1 MSEHALVGLI
11 KDGYYKNW
19 SDQRRDTLET
29 TWSMAYDAFRGEY
42 SSANLEK
49 WKALEG
55 STWRS
60 KVFVRITKMKVVSAV
75 AQINDIYFQGG
86 KIPFSVTP
94 TPISDDMQ
102 GLFLP
107 PDIADLR
114 AKGMSRKIDD
124 IFTECKAADRQKM
137 AILEM
142 AIYGMSVLKAPVM
155 RQKERLRY
163 RMQTPRIAAMAD
175 MMLGT
180 QLAQKYSRHVLTP
193 EMINIPVVEHP
204 NLWDMF
210 WDMEGDFQEGQGVIQ
225 RVMMTPAMLRKYAN
239 MPGFDKAAINRVIA
253 KVGQTESSSSSESNL
268 GPGRDKMLNPKRN
281 IRVLDFC
288 GAAPVKSLKDTK
300 LYEEKDDGKERE
312 IITVI
317 AEGEIIFQPQKNP
330 WPGNLRPYHAAVW
343 EALPHESHGIGVPEN
358 VKDSQMMINGSTR
371 CYIDNKALSGN
382 VLMAGNPRMLAPGQ
396 NRSIYG
402 GKYFELAESVTDAR
416 QAIQFFSPPDIGA
429 GILEMIN
436 LFERFADEESNLPK
450 LLEGEK
456 SVGDPKTAFA
466 FSKLVEA
473 ANKALGNVIKNI
485 DTGQTQ
491 PIVESLYNWL
501 MVTAPDENIKGDFNC
516 KANGFGVYA
525 DRIIQAENL
534 QMFLTFMLANQTLT
548 AFPKS
553 DIFLQEIARC
563 RNIDPDKFLKTMDE
577 VTADME
583 QRAHLEALAQGIA
596 PPGMGGPGGE
606 VPGQEI
612 PPQEQLAA

>member
-1 MSEHALVGLI
+1 MPEHALVGLI
-11 KDGYYKNW
+11 RDGYYKDW
-19 SDQRRDTLET
+19 ADQRRDTLET
-29 TWSMAYDAFRGEY
+29 TWSLAYDSFRGEY
-42 SSANLEK
+42 SSGNLEK

-55 STWRS
+55 TNWRS

-86 KIPFSVTP
+86 KIPFSVSP

-102 GLFLP
+102 GIFLP

-114 AKGMSRKIDD
+114 AKGMSRRIDD
-124 IFTECKAADRQKM
+124 IFTECKAADLQKM

-193 EMINIPVVEHP
+193 EMINVPVVEHP

-210 WDMEGDFQEGQGVIQ
+210 WDMEGDFQDGQGVIQ

-239 MPGFDKAAINRVIA
+239 IPGFDKAVIDRVIA
-253 KVGQTESSSSSESNL
+253 NAGSGGSASSSESNQ

-288 GAAPVKSLKDTK
+288 GAVPVNKLKETK
-300 LYEEKDDGKERE
+300 LYNERDDGKERE
-312 IITVI
+312 IIAVI
-317 AEGEIIFQPQKNP
+317 ADGEIIYQPQKNP
-330 WPGNLRPYHAAVW
+330 WPGNLRPYHPAVW

-358 VKDSQMMINGSTR
+358 LKDSQMMINGSVRT
-371 CYIDNKALSGN
+371 YIDNKSLSGN

-396 NRSIYG
+396 NRSVYP
-402 GKYFELAESVTDAR
+402 GKYFELAEAVTDAR
-416 QAIQFFSPPDIGA
+416 QALQFFSPPDVGG

-485 DTGQTQ
+485 DGGQTQ
-491 PIVESLYNWL
+491 PIVESLYHWL
-501 MVTAPDENIKGDFNC
+501 MVT
-516 KANGFGVYA
+516 
-525 DRIIQAENL
+525 
-534 QMFLTFMLANQTLT
+534 
-548 AFPKS
+548 
-553 DIFLQEIARC
+553 
-563 RNIDPDKFLKTMDE
+563 DPD
-577 VTADME
+577 
-583 QRAHLEALAQGIA
+583 
-596 PPGMGGPGGE
+596 
-606 VPGQEI
+606 
-612 PPQEQLAA
+612 